1 MVVVASRINDG
12 TWKLAC
18 RLGFA
23 WRRAKTELFDCELEG
38 IGDVV
43 DAMGLQLVR
52 LGDILRPE
60 VGLSAEANLKRS
72 RPEVQTAVSL
82 LASLAGADRDEGAD
96 VGAPLTPPPRR
107 RRLGLGVSAPPLPRP
122 GLVGRMVQLDDDVV
136 FVPIS
141 ARPPKIGEGDSG
153 ASAAPAQE
161 DVPESGNVEVVF
173 GPLPARP
180 PFVGDE
186 DAVAVATLASVSAQ
200 IAAFAAQPAALA
212 GFMRDEFRRLHLH
225 GARSGSRLD
234 LLEAR
239 LAALVQPEEM
249 TNAEIMFDMDYD
261 MPG

>member
-1 MVVVASRINDG
+1 MVGVASRIDDG

-52 LGDILRPE
+52 LGNMLRPD

-72 RPEVQTAVSL
+72 RPEVQTAASL
-82 LASLAGADRDEGAD
+82 LAALAGAGRDEGAGD
-96 VGAPLTPPPRR
+96 GAPLTPQPRR

-122 GLVGRMVQLDDDVV
+122 GLVRRMVQFDDDVV

-141 ARPPKIGEGDSG
+141 ARPPKIGEEDSG
-153 ASAAPAQE
+153 ASVAPAQL
-161 DVPESGNVEVVF
+161 DVPETGNVEVVF
-173 GPLPARP
+173 GALPARP
-180 PFVGDE
+180 PNVGDE
-186 DAVAVATLASVSAQ
+186 DAVAVATMVSLNAQ
-200 IAAFAAQPAALA
+200 IAALAAQPAALA
-212 GFMRDEFRRLHLH
+212 GFMQDEFRRLHLH

-239 LAALVQPEEM
+239 LAALVHPEEM
-249 TNAEIMFDMDYD
+249 TNAEIMYDMDYD